1 MTNNIVLYAL
11 LSTLVVSLL
20 SFIGAFLFFIKPKT
34 LHHILPLLICFSIG
48 ALLGN
53 AFFHLIP
60 ESYFHIPSAH
70 LTSWLIL
77 AGFLLFFIIDQ
88 ILHNHAGSHTYTVPH
103 TIHTDSHANRI
114 RPYGYLS
121 LYADGIHNFTDG
133 ILIGAAWMFTPELGL
148 ATTLAVIMH
157 EIPQEVSDIGI
168 LIRAGFTRR
177 KALFFNFIIACT
189 AILGTA
195 VTLWVG
201 HRIGHFSTYILPVA
215 AGGFIYLAVGSLL
228 PEILKETTK
237 RGLWLH
243 LAVILSGLGL
253 MYYLSL
259 HSGHHH

>member
-1 MTNNIVLYAL
+1 MMDHIGLYAL

-20 SFIGAFLFFIKPKT
+20 SFVGAFLFFIKTKT
-34 LHHILPLLICFSIG
+34 LQLILLLLICFSIG

-60 ESYFHIPSAH
+60 ESYFHLPSAH
-70 LTSWLIL
+70 LASWLIL

-88 ILHNHAGSHTYTVPH
+88 VLRVHTNTEPH
-103 TIHTDSHANRI
+103 THTDSHASGI
-114 RPYGYLS
+114 KPYGYLS

-133 ILIGAAWMFTPELGL
+133 ILIGAAWMVMPELGL
-148 ATTLAVIMH
+148 ATTLAIIMH

-168 LIRAGFTRR
+168 LIRAGFSKR
-177 KALFFNFIIACT
+177 KALLFNFVIACA

-195 VTLWVG
+195 LTLWLGHHVG
-201 HRIGHFSTYILPVA
+201 HLSTYILPVA
-215 AGGFIYLAVGSLL
+215 AGGFIYLAAGSLL
-228 PEILKETTK
+228 PEILKETAK
-237 RGLWLH
+237 RNLLLH
-243 LAVILSGLGL
+243 LVVILSGLGL